1 MSKKKS
7 NPVKKTEKTTPTKND
22 VVSISAALAVTM
34 HSAQRYDKQLIIV
47 TADDYERAR
56 EHYKLIRAMDREVEL
71 KQRAILDPL
80 KVAMNEVKTLFSP
93 ARTLLA
99 RVSDVYEVEMTKY
112 ANKQAILRQNEL
124 KRIDSDK
131 RLTNI
136 ETIQTKREQVV
147 ERPSGTMIVK
157 KLHIIDEKKIPN
169 KFWIID
175 EQALKMALKSGEK
188 IPGAEL
194 IDELTIV
201 NR

>member
-7 NPVKKTEKTTPTKND
+7 NPVKKTEKTTPVKND
-22 VVSISAALAVTM
+22 VVSISAALAITM
-34 HSAQRYDKQLIIV
+34 HSAQRYDKQLTIV

>member
-7 NPVKKTEKTTPTKND
+7 NSVKKNEKTTPAKND

-34 HSAQRYDKQLIIV
+34 HSAQRYDKQLTIV

-147 ERPSGTMIVK
+147 KRPSGTMIIK
-157 KLHIIDEKKIPN
+157 KLHIIDEKKIPS